1 MITPNSTPWE
11 PRLWRSELKVAF
23 RTSHALLQHLG
34 LPADAADDAL
44 PFATLVPRGYAAR
57 METGNPHDP
66 LLKQVLTTAQ
76 ERLQVVGF
84 ESDPLLETDEGLGFT
99 LAPGLLQKYAG
110 RALLITTGACA
121 IHCRY
126 CFRRHFPY
134 AEHRTDRLDAALSAL
149 AADQS
154 IEEII
159 LSGGDPLMLDDEAFA
174 GLIGQLADIKHIQRI
189 RIHTRMPIVLP
200 ERVTENLLK
209 TLARARP
216 PIVLVVHTNHAN
228 ELDGATARALAC
240 LSSVCAQLLNQ
251 AVALQSINDS
261 APAQIELAKRLFDQ
275 GVLPYYLHLPDKVAG
290 TAHFF
295 LGVEQ
300 VQAIYTEMRA
310 ALPGYLLPK
319 LVREAPGETSKL
331 ILSG

>member
-1 MITPNSTPWE
+1 M
-11 PRLWRSELKVAF
+11 AF
-23 RTSHALLQHLG
+23 RTSHALLRHLG
-34 LPADAADDAL
+34 LPTDAADDAL
-44 PFATLVPRGYAAR
+44 AFATLVPRGYAAR
-57 METGNPHDP
+57 MEPGNPHDP
-66 LLKQVLTTAQ
+66 LLKQVLTTAREQ
-76 ERLQVVGF
+76 LEVAGF
-84 ESDPLLETDEGLGFT
+84 EFDPLLETEEGSGFT

-134 AEHRTDRLDAALSAL
+134 AEHRADQLDAALGTL
-149 AADQS
+149 AADQT

-174 GLIGQLADIKHIQRI
+174 GLIGRLAAIKHIQRI

-200 ERVTENLLK
+200 QRVTKNLL
-209 TLARARP
+209 TSLERARQ

-251 AVALQSINDS
+251 AVALKNINDS
-261 APAQIELAKRLFDQ
+261 APAQIELAKRLFNQ
-275 GVLPYYLHLPDKVAG
+275 NVLPYYLHLPDKVAG

-300 VQAIYTEMRA
+300 AQAIYAEMRA

-319 LVREAPGETSKL
+319 LVQEAPGETSKL
-331 ILSG
+331 IVSG